1 MTYFL
6 YPGCSLE
13 AGGSPYMVSVEAVA
27 KSLGITLKEIDDWNC
42 CGASIHYVGGT
53 ELQTK
58 TLNARNLALAQKQ
71 GGYDIIAPCSSCY
84 IQMIK
89 AAHEFEEEPELAKE
103 LNEILAEGGLSY
115 SGGVK
120 VRHVLDVLYH
130 DLGLE
135 RIAAAVK
142 KPLDGV
148 KVAVYYGCQT
158 TRPYGEYDSVEDP
171 HTMDEIMEALGAEV
185 LPFEHKAKCCGS
197 GIFFTEMETCA
208 PLAGGILGEAT
219 EKGADMIVT
228 ACPMCQM
235 NLEIYQSRLNKILKT
250 DYEMPVVYVT
260 QLMSLAF
267 GGDFKKDAAL
277 DRNIVSAA
285 EVLKKAAA

>member
-13 AGGSPYMVSVEAVA
+13 AGGSHYLVSVEAVA
-27 KSLGITLKEIDDWNC
+27 HALGLTLKEIDDWNC

-89 AAHEFEEEPELAKE
+89 TAHEFEEEPKLAEE
-103 LNEILAEGGLSY
+103 LNQILAEGGLNY
-115 SGGVK
+115 TGGVK
-120 VRHVLDVLYH
+120 VRHILDVLYH
-130 DLGLE
+130 DLGVE

-142 KPLDGV
+142 KPLTGL
-148 KVAVYYGCQT
+148 KVASYYGCQT

-171 HTMDEIMEALGAEV
+171 HTMDELLTALGAEV
-185 LPFEHKAKCCGS
+185 VPFEHKAKCCGS

-208 PLAGGILGEAT
+208 PLAGGILGEAE

-235 NLEIYQSRLNKILKT
+235 NLEIYQPRLNKILGT
-250 DYEMPVVYVT
+250 EYDMPVVFVT
-260 QLMSLAF
+260 QLMALAF

-285 EVLKKAAA
+285 EVLKNAAA

>member
-13 AGGSPYMVSVEAVA
+13 ASGSHYEVSVEAVA
-27 KSLGITLKEIDDWNC
+27 KALGLDFKEIEDWNC

-58 TLNARNLALAQKQ
+58 ALNARNLALAEQQ

-84 IQMIK
+84 IQMVK
-89 AAHEFEEEPELAKE
+89 TAHEFEEEPQLAAE

-115 SGGVK
+115 SGGLK
-120 VRHVLDVLYH
+120 VRHVLDVLYN
-130 DLGLE
+130 DVGVE
-135 RIAAAVK
+135 RIKAAVK
-142 KPLDGV
+142 KPLTGL
-148 KVAVYYGCQT
+148 KVASYYGCQT

-171 HTMDEIMEALGAEV
+171 VTMDEILEALGAEV
-185 LPFEHKAKCCGS
+185 VPFDKKVKCCGS

-208 PLAGGILGEAT
+208 PLVGDIIGAAEAGGAALIT
-219 EKGADMIVT
+219 T

-235 NLEIYQSRLNKILKT
+235 NLEIYQPRLAKMLKR
-250 DYEMPVVYVT
+250 DLEMPVVFIT
-260 QLMSLAF
+260 QLMALAF
-267 GGDFKKDAAL
+267 GLDPNKDAAL
-277 DRNIVSAA
+277 NRNIVSTD
-285 EVLKKAAA
+285 EVLRNLAA